1 MTTERHRCSAYLAGI
16 VGLALITIALV
27 CWAAGST
34 NPMADSADTFGRS
47 LEFLPQ
53 TAAHLVLAAV
63 GALTA
68 AASVLARRGGRTASA
83 VRVAAIG
90 GLILLLDA
98 SVLAVFGYVPFLTI
112 SLLTGHAERL
122 SLLASPSL
130 LVQLGVAAGAASLL
144 WMHVARAT
152 ANATGKD
159 PAAAH
164 ERAAARTRRWT
175 VIAMAVPLGYAISR
189 FLMVLQVPGFALDD
203 GSVGALAP
211 FGLAAAATGGAVLTW
226 GLIRPWG
233 ERFPRWIPRAA
244 GRRVPVDLAVAPALG
259 VSVLVMAAS
268 KLLLMQT
275 FTEAFGPGDVL
286 IVLPVY
292 LWPLW
297 SVALAL
303 AAVNYRI
310 RRSTAAEPVSAAR

>member
-1 MTTERHRCSAYLAGI
+1 M
-16 VGLALITIALV
+16 
-27 CWAAGST
+27 
-34 NPMADSADTFGRS
+34 
-47 LEFLPQ
+47 
-53 TAAHLVLAAV
+53 
-63 GALTA
+63 
-68 AASVLARRGGRTASA
+68 
-83 VRVAAIG
+83 
-90 GLILLLDA
+90 
-98 SVLAVFGYVPFLTI
+98 
-112 SLLTGHAERL
+112 
-122 SLLASPSL
+122 
-130 LVQLGVAAGAASLL
+130 
-144 WMHVARAT
+144 
-152 ANATGKD
+152 
-159 PAAAH
+159 
-164 ERAAARTRRWT
+164 
-175 VIAMAVPLGYAISR
+175 
-189 FLMVLQVPGFALDD
+189 
-203 GSVGALAP
+203 
-211 FGLAAAATGGAVLTW
+211 LTW

-275 FTEAFGPGDVL
+275 FTEAFGPDDVL